1 MKAIKFAALLVTS
14 TIALG
19 AVSQT
24 AVAQAK
30 TREQVRQELVQAQHA
45 GLVPTSKTHYP
56 RATLWSRATRRRTRR
71 QGTPA
76 RQHRRSTI
84 TTASRLAKAARLH
97 KVRRPPGLKPL
108 RSSRDQNDRWAGS
121 IARRGKVNQNF
132 VSSLGRL
139 STPQLPS

>member
-56 RATLWSRATRRRTRR
+56 PSDALVARNKETHAATRHA
-71 QGTPA
+71 GEATPEID
-76 RQHRRSTI
+76 HHDSV
-84 TTASRLAKAARLH
+84 AAR
-97 KVRRPPGLKPL
+97 
-108 RSSRDQNDRWAGS
+108 
-121 IARRGKVNQNF
+121 
-132 VSSLGRL
+132 
-139 STPQLPS
+139 